1 MDPTPPLRATNSI
14 NPQQVASVPPP
25 PPTGQIIA
33 PSGAFP
39 GELIPLSN
47 RAKAK
52 LFHRTGSLTP
62 GWNDPPPISAD
73 SQSCKL
79 NNSRP
84 RLDLRKRVAH
94 PLDGKS
100 SSVQLVQPQ
109 LSIPTAQDSI
119 SPRPVALVT
128 PQRQIPYPDPNN
140 PPAGGA
146 DVGGFG
152 AGPNANA
159 VRLPPLAHSISI
171 DPSRVAKVPP
181 RTK

>member
-39 GELIPLSN
+39 
-47 RAKAK
+47 
-52 LFHRTGSLTP
+52 GSLTP